1 MTFVYLPAIAASIYN
16 LNWTW
21 SGRQVFWIDIEC
33 LATSIIMLALNVV
46 VILRSEQKY
55 TES

>member
-33 LATSIIMLALNVV
+33 LATSIIMLAFNVV
-46 VILRSEQKY
+46 VILRSEHKY